1 MSLEDGCNNFWDD
14 SWKFTSLLWT
24 NKICIYFIYI
34 IYFSLVNKIYIC
46 IYFFLFLFLLSA
58 FLSSSPKSLFPLLL
72 LVPMHVIVLDLC
84 EACLLNRFTSLIFLD
99 QDTSREYSY
108 PDVGRHTPQSRRQT
122 HDVKEVG
129 KMHHCNMFLLNFSSI
144 INILSKLWSNCK

>member
-1 MSLEDGCNNFWDD
+1 MGVTTSEMIHG
-14 SWKFTSLLWT
+14 SLLHYYGQT
-24 NKICIYFIYI
+24 KYVYIFIYI

-46 IYFFLFLFLLSA
+46 IYFFLFSFSFVCISLIKPQIIVSFAIACSHACNSVGSLWGLS
-58 FLSSSPKSLFPLLL
+58 
-72 LVPMHVIVLDLC
+72 
-84 EACLLNRFTSLIFLD
+84 LNRFTSLIFLD